1 MKVKVIKAFID
12 READMKR
19 RNVKEVFDVEE
30 KRAEYL
36 IERKVVKKVEPKD
49 TSKEDTETT
58 ETETTN

>member
-36 IERKVVKKVEPKD
+36 IERKVVKKVESKD
-49 TSKEDTETT
+49 TSKATTETT

>member
-36 IERKVVKKVEPKD
+36 IEHKLVKKVESKD
-49 TSKEDTETT
+49 TT
-58 ETETTN
+58 ETIETDETN

>member
-12 READMKR
+12 READMKH

-36 IERKVVKKVEPKD
+36 IERKLVKKVE
-49 TSKEDTETT
+49 SKETT
-58 ETETTN
+58 ETIETDETN

>member
-36 IERKVVKKVEPKD
+36 IERKVVKKVESKD
-49 TSKEDTETT
+49 TSKDTTEPT

>member
-36 IERKVVKKVEPKD
+36 IEHKLVKKVESKD
-49 TSKEDTETT
+49 TTETT

>member
-30 KRAEYL
+30 KRSEYL

-49 TSKEDTETT
+49 TPKEDTETT

>member
-1 MKVKVIKAFID
+1 MKVRVIKAFID

-36 IERKVVKKVEPKD
+36 IERKLVKKVESKD
-49 TSKEDTETT
+49 TT
-58 ETETTN
+58 ETIETDETN